1 MRIKGVLDISGT
13 HDFEYVP
20 DKDLWFPKR
29 KLFKI
34 VKGKMMTIL
43 RSLVAPFNLMVT
55 WTKISNQE
63 SVSRRFLS
71 IYYLK
76 PIILISHTTPAVLD
90 KKYITVELKKKP

>member
-34 VKGKMMTIL
+34 VKGKMMT

-55 WTKISNQE
+55 WTKISTKKA
-63 SVSRRFLS
+63 SAVSFC

-76 PIILISHTTPAVLD
+76 PIILISHTTPCSR
-90 KKYITVELKKKP
+90 